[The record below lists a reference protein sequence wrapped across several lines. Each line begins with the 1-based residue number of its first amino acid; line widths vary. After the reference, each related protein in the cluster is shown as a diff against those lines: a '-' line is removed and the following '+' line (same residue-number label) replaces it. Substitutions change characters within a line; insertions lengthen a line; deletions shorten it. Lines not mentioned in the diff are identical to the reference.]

1 MIRKNIVLKN
11 TEVILDDSKVV
22 FHQETSFLIKPYFR
36 EDLFINYDIDLSEVP
51 ISILNIPFVVNIY
64 IFEKNNFTIKNII
77 IDITKLTILIYIAL

>member
-51 ISILNIPFVVNIY
+51 ISILNIPFVANIY
-64 IFEKNNFTIKNII
+64 PICWFLGATLKVKTLDKNFF
-77 IDITKLTILIYIAL
+77 